1 MASCSRYWRLY
12 RLDGSGSTS
21 VQDEDTMYPPPGDWS
36 FEQSASGDLGG
47 LHLARGDFVQALDI
61 LLTGRL
67 WEDAAYVAERVLTA
81 NELKAY
87 VDKQQTGPNQ
97 DEMAKLRYLLGRR
110 LAREDRYA
118 EAGQYLRPPYDK
130 ILEKYVK
137 ALHDGANDK
146 LSKFDRARAL
156 FTAPATPR

>member
-1 MASCSRYWRLY
+1 MAKAWQAVRDIGAYTGWTAAAAPPVR
-12 RLDGSGSTS
+12 
-21 VQDEDTMYPPPGDWS
+21 DEDTMYPPPGDWS

-87 VDKQQTGPNQ
+87 VDKQQTGSNQ

-118 EAGQYLRPPYDK
+118 EAAQYYGRHT
-130 ILEKYVK
+130 IR
-137 ALHDGANDK
+137 
-146 LSKFDRARAL
+146 F
-156 FTAPATPR
+156 